1 MKTRIARDSAAARR
15 PGRPIPAAM
24 GTAGWAQAD
33 ADRARIR
40 TVLRAPSDWRA
51 PATTSVPR
59 TGEQAET
66 IGKHG
71 ISGSRTSL
79 PYLER
84 AQASFGAAHDLSAQR
99 NATMIQAKLKVSEP
113 GDIYEQEADRI
124 SGQVLAAPAQTAD
137 GKAPCIRRAAE
148 QPTGETASAPAG
160 VEHVLTSAGNPLEP
174 ALRREME
181 QRFDWDFSRVRVHI
195 GSAAEQS
202 ARDLNARA
210 YTVGANLVFGAGE
223 FEPQTHE
230 GRRLLAHELTHV
242 VQQSGA
248 EPNVVRR
255 SNGFDDDEPTLVE
268 RQNPNK
274 PPFRGHVERGGE
286 KVPGNIAS
294 GEIDA
299 GKPRGPTS
307 GGGGGGTA
315 SKFEAEA
322 AKAEGKAAR
331 ALGSVVE
338 LGKVGAL
345 DAALFYLQI
354 HAAHFEALENVSK
367 RVEIAN
373 NLLNHVEEFEKG
385 ARALRTAVN
394 ALRSAEAALPG
405 EPLATG
411 DDAAFAVGLGELE
424 YVDAYAHSAA
434 NIVSKAFD
442 ARVKL
447 IKIIEGW
454 DTVVAQGSATRD
466 FTRKA
471 LVEAVQ
477 ILDLRFSKEV
487 GGNFRGF
494 LIDAR
499 DDAGR
504 VEAWARSKWHYAKD
518 IVDTANLPLRR
529 AIDKAASIRND
540 LMNMAKQERQSA
552 GVLVAIDYLKVAQ
565 GANDVSVALEAVKS
579 SLSVLQGISG
589 AAHAR
594 ARLLLLKKTLEALS
608 SDR

>member
-1 MKTRIARDSAAARR
+1 MKTRIPRDIATARR
-15 PGRPIPAAM
+15 SGRPISAAM
-24 GTAGWAQAD
+24 GTAGVTQAE

-40 TVLRAPSDWRA
+40 TVLRASSDWRA
-51 PATTSVPR
+51 PAQ
-59 TGEQAET
+59 G
-66 IGKHG
+66 
-71 ISGSRTSL
+71 
-79 PYLER
+79 
-84 AQASFGAAHDLSAQR
+84 
-99 NATMIQAKLKVSEP
+99 NATIVQTKLKVSEP

-124 SGQVLAAPAQTAD
+124 SGEVLAAPTQTAA
-137 GKAPCIRRAAE
+137 GKTPCIRRVAE
-148 QPTGETASAPAG
+148 QPTGETAPAPAA
-160 VEHVLTSAGNPLEP
+160 VEHVLTSTGNPLAP
-174 ALRREME
+174 ALRQEME
-181 QRFDWDFSRVRVHI
+181 QRFDWDFSRVRVHT

-202 ARDLNARA
+202 ARDLSARA
-210 YTVGANLVFGAGE
+210 YTVGDNVVFGAGE
-223 FEPQTHE
+223 FEPQTGE

-248 EPNVVRR
+248 EANVVRR

-268 RQNPNK
+268 RQSPHQ

-286 KVPGNIAS
+286 KIPGNITS
-294 GEIDA
+294 GEIDT

-307 GGGGGGTA
+307 GGGGSSA

-354 HAAHFEALENVSK
+354 HAAHFQALENVSQ

-373 NLLNHVEEFEKG
+373 NLLSHVEEFEKG
-385 ARALRTAVN
+385 ARALRDAVN
-394 ALRSAEAALPG
+394 ALQRAEAALPG

-411 DDAAFAVGLGELE
+411 EDTPFAVSLGELE
-424 YVDAYAHSAA
+424 YVDAYAHSAG

-471 LVEAVQ
+471 IVEAVQ

-494 LIDAR
+494 LVNAR

-504 VEAWARSKWHYAKD
+504 VESWARSKWHYAKD

-540 LMNMAKQERQSA
+540 LMAMAKQERPSA
-552 GVLVAIDYLKVAQ
+552 GVLVAIDYLNVAQ
-565 GANDVSVALEAVKS
+565 KSSDVSVALKAVKS
-579 SLSVLQGISG
+579 SLSVLEGLSG
-589 AAHAR
+589 VAQPR
-594 ARLLLLKKTLEALS
+594 MRLLVLKNTLEALS
-608 SDR
+608 GDR

>member
-1 MKTRIARDSAAARR
+1 
-15 PGRPIPAAM
+15 
-24 GTAGWAQAD
+24 
-33 ADRARIR
+33 
-40 TVLRAPSDWRA
+40 
-51 PATTSVPR
+51 
-59 TGEQAET
+59 
-66 IGKHG
+66 
-71 ISGSRTSL
+71 
-79 PYLER
+79 
-84 AQASFGAAHDLSAQR
+84 
-99 NATMIQAKLKVSEP
+99 
-113 GDIYEQEADRI
+113 
-124 SGQVLAAPAQTAD
+124 
-137 GKAPCIRRAAE
+137 
-148 QPTGETASAPAG
+148 
-160 VEHVLTSAGNPLEP
+160 
-174 ALRREME
+174 ME
-181 QRFDWDFSRVRVHI
+181 QRFDWDFSRVRVHT

-202 ARDLNARA
+202 ARDSSARA
-210 YTVGANLVFGAGE
+210 YTVGDNVVFGAGE
-223 FEPQTHE
+223 FEPQTGE

-248 EPNVVRR
+248 EANVVRR

-268 RQNPNK
+268 RQSPHQ

-286 KVPGNIAS
+286 KIPGNITS
-294 GEIDA
+294 GEIDT

-307 GGGGGGTA
+307 GGGGSSA

-354 HAAHFEALENVSK
+354 HAAHFQALENVSQ

-373 NLLNHVEEFEKG
+373 NLLSHVEEFEKG
-385 ARALRTAVN
+385 ARALRDAVN
-394 ALRSAEAALPG
+394 ALQRAEAALPG

-411 DDAAFAVGLGELE
+411 EDTPFAVSLGELE
-424 YVDAYAHSAA
+424 YVDAYAHSAG

-471 LVEAVQ
+471 IVEAVQ

-494 LIDAR
+494 LVNAR

-504 VEAWARSKWHYAKD
+504 VESWARSKWHYAKD

-540 LMNMAKQERQSA
+540 LMAMAKQERPSA
-552 GVLVAIDYLKVAQ
+552 GVLVAIDYLNVAQ
-565 GANDVSVALEAVKS
+565 KSSDVIVALKAVKS
-579 SLSVLQGISG
+579 SLSVLEGLSG
-589 AAHAR
+589 VAQPR
-594 ARLLLLKKTLEALS
+594 MRLLVLKNTLEALS
-608 SDR
+608 GDR

>member
-1 MKTRIARDSAAARR
+1 MKTRIPRDVGTARR
-15 PGRPIPAAM
+15 PGRPISAAM
-24 GTAGWAQAD
+24 GTAGVTQAE

-40 TVLRAPSDWRA
+40 TVLRASSDWRA
-51 PATTSVPR
+51 P
-59 TGEQAET
+59 
-66 IGKHG
+66 
-71 ISGSRTSL
+71 
-79 PYLER
+79 
-84 AQASFGAAHDLSAQR
+84 AQR
-99 NATMIQAKLKVSEP
+99 NATMIQTKLKVSEP

-124 SGQVLAAPAQTAD
+124 SGEVLAAPTQTAA
-137 GKAPCIRRAAE
+137 GKTPCIRRVAE
-148 QPTGETASAPAG
+148 QPTGETAPAPAG
-160 VEHVLTSAGNPLEP
+160 VEHVVTSTGNPLAP
-174 ALRREME
+174 ALRQEME
-181 QRFDWDFSRVRVHI
+181 QRFDWDFSRVRVHT

-202 ARDLNARA
+202 ARDLSARA
-210 YTVGANLVFGAGE
+210 YTVGDNVVFGAGE
-223 FEPQTHE
+223 FEPQTGE

-248 EPNVVRR
+248 EANVVRR

-268 RQNPNK
+268 RQSPHQ

-286 KVPGNIAS
+286 KIPGNITS
-294 GEIDA
+294 GEIDT

-307 GGGGGGTA
+307 GGGGSSA

-354 HAAHFEALENVSK
+354 HAAHFQALENVSQ

-373 NLLNHVEEFEKG
+373 NLLSHVEEFEKG
-385 ARALRTAVN
+385 ARALRDAVN
-394 ALRSAEAALPG
+394 ALQRAEAALPG

-411 DDAAFAVGLGELE
+411 EDTPFAVSLGELE
-424 YVDAYAHSAA
+424 YVDAYAHSAG

-471 LVEAVQ
+471 IVEAVQ

-494 LIDAR
+494 LVNAR

-504 VEAWARSKWHYAKD
+504 VESWARSKWHYAKD

-529 AIDKAASIRND
+529 AIEKAASIRND
-540 LMNMAKQERQSA
+540 LMAMAKQERPSA
-552 GVLVAIDYLKVAQ
+552 GVLVAIDYLNVAQ
-565 GANDVSVALEAVKS
+565 KSSDVSVALKAVKS
-579 SLSVLQGISG
+579 SLSVLEGLSG
-589 AAHAR
+589 VAQPR
-594 ARLLLLKKTLEALS
+594 MRLLVLKNTLEALS
-608 SDR
+608 GDR

>member
-1 MKTRIARDSAAARR
+1 MKTRIPRDVAIARR
-15 PGRPIPAAM
+15 AGRPTPAAI
-24 GTAGWAQAD
+24 GTAGWAQSD

-40 TVLRAPSDWRA
+40 TVLRASSDWRA
-51 PATTSVPR
+51 PATTMV
-59 TGEQAET
+59 
-66 IGKHG
+66 
-71 ISGSRTSL
+71 
-79 PYLER
+79 
-84 AQASFGAAHDLSAQR
+84 
-99 NATMIQAKLKVSEP
+99 QAKLKVGEP
-113 GDIYEQEADRI
+113 GDIYEQEADRV
-124 SGQVLAAPAQTAD
+124 SSQVLAAPAPTAA
-137 GKAPCIRRAAE
+137 GKAPCIRRVAE
-148 QPTGETASAPAG
+148 QPTDAAAPAPAG
-160 VEHVLTSAGNPLEP
+160 VEQVLTSAGNPLAP
-174 ALRREME
+174 PLRREME
-181 QRFDWDFSRVRVHI
+181 QRFDRDFSRVRVHV

-210 YTVGANLVFGAGE
+210 YTVGDDLVFGAGE
-223 FEPQTHE
+223 FEPQTHQ

-248 EPNVVRR
+248 QANVVRR

-268 RQNPNK
+268 RRSPHQ
-274 PPFRGHVERGGE
+274 PPFRGHVEKGGE

-307 GGGGGGTA
+307 GGGGGTA

-331 ALGSVVE
+331 ALGTVVE

-354 HAAHFEALENVSK
+354 HAAHFQALENVSQ

-373 NLLNHVEEFEKG
+373 NLLSHVEEFERG
-385 ARALRTAVN
+385 ARALRDAVN
-394 ALRSAEAALPG
+394 ALQRAEAALPG

-411 DDAAFAVGLGELE
+411 EDAPVAVSLGELE

-471 LVEAVQ
+471 IVEAVQ

-504 VEAWARSKWHYAKD
+504 VENWARSKWYYAKD

-529 AIDKAASIRND
+529 ALDKAASIRSD
-540 LMNMAKQERQSA
+540 LMAMAKQERQSA

-565 GANDVSVALEAVKS
+565 KSGDVSVALEAVKS
-579 SLSVLQGISG
+579 SLSVLEGISG
-589 AAHAR
+589 AAQPR
-594 ARLLLLKKTLEALS
+594 MRLVVLKNTLEALGS
-608 SDR
+608 NR

>member
-1 MKTRIARDSAAARR
+1 
-15 PGRPIPAAM
+15 
-24 GTAGWAQAD
+24 
-33 ADRARIR
+33 
-40 TVLRAPSDWRA
+40 
-51 PATTSVPR
+51 
-59 TGEQAET
+59 
-66 IGKHG
+66 
-71 ISGSRTSL
+71 
-79 PYLER
+79 
-84 AQASFGAAHDLSAQR
+84 
-99 NATMIQAKLKVSEP
+99 
-113 GDIYEQEADRI
+113 
-124 SGQVLAAPAQTAD
+124 
-137 GKAPCIRRAAE
+137 
-148 QPTGETASAPAG
+148 
-160 VEHVLTSAGNPLEP
+160 
-174 ALRREME
+174 ME
-181 QRFDWDFSRVRVHI
+181 QRFDWDFSRVRVHV

-210 YTVGANLVFGAGE
+210 YTVGDDLVFGAGE
-223 FEPQTHE
+223 FEPRTHE

-248 EPNVVRR
+248 EANVVRR

-268 RQNPNK
+268 RRSPHQ
-274 PPFRGHVERGGE
+274 PPFRGHVEKGGE
-286 KVPGNIAS
+286 KIPGNIAS
-294 GEIDA
+294 GEIDK

-307 GGGGGGTA
+307 GGGGGTA
-315 SKFEAEA
+315 SKLEAEA
-322 AKAEGKAAR
+322 AKAEGRAAR

-385 ARALRTAVN
+385 ARSLRTAVN
-394 ALRSAEAALPG
+394 ALQSAEAALPA

-411 DDAAFAVGLGELE
+411 EDAPFAVSLGELE
-424 YVDAYAHSAA
+424 YVDAYAHSAG

-471 LVEAVQ
+471 IVEAVQ

-529 AIDKAASIRND
+529 AIDKAASIRSD
-540 LMNMAKQERQSA
+540 LMDMAKQERPSA

-565 GANDVSVALEAVKS
+565 RSNDVSVALEAVKS
-579 SLSVLQGISG
+579 SLSVLEGISG
-589 AAHAR
+589 VAQPR
-594 ARLLLLKKTLEALS
+594 ARMLLLKKTLEALS

>member
-1 MKTRIARDSAAARR
+1 MKTRIPRDVGTARR
-15 PGRPIPAAM
+15 PGRPISAAM
-24 GTAGWAQAD
+24 GTAGVTQAE

-40 TVLRAPSDWRA
+40 TVLRASSDWRA
-51 PATTSVPR
+51 P
-59 TGEQAET
+59 
-66 IGKHG
+66 
-71 ISGSRTSL
+71 
-79 PYLER
+79 
-84 AQASFGAAHDLSAQR
+84 AQR
-99 NATMIQAKLKVSEP
+99 NATMIQTKLKVSEP

-124 SGQVLAAPAQTAD
+124 SGEVLAAPTQTAA
-137 GKAPCIRRAAE
+137 GKTPCIRRVAE
-148 QPTGETASAPAG
+148 QPTGETAPAPAG
-160 VEHVLTSAGNPLEP
+160 VEHVVTSTGNPLAP
-174 ALRREME
+174 ALRQEME
-181 QRFDWDFSRVRVHI
+181 QRFDWDFSRVRVHT

-202 ARDLNARA
+202 ARDLSARA
-210 YTVGANLVFGAGE
+210 YTVGDNVVFGAGE
-223 FEPQTHE
+223 FEPQTGE

-248 EPNVVRR
+248 EANVVRR

-268 RQNPNK
+268 RQSPHQ

-286 KVPGNIAS
+286 KIPGNITS
-294 GEIDA
+294 GEIDT

-307 GGGGGGTA
+307 GGGGSSA

-354 HAAHFEALENVSK
+354 HAAHFQALENVSQ

-373 NLLNHVEEFEKG
+373 NLLSHVEEFEKG
-385 ARALRTAVN
+385 ARALRDAVN
-394 ALRSAEAALPG
+394 ALQRAEAALPG

-411 DDAAFAVGLGELE
+411 EDTPFAVSLGELE
-424 YVDAYAHSAA
+424 YVDAYAHSAG

-471 LVEAVQ
+471 IVEAVQ

-494 LIDAR
+494 LVNAR

-504 VEAWARSKWHYAKD
+504 VESWARSKWHYAKD

-540 LMNMAKQERQSA
+540 LMAMAKQERPSA
-552 GVLVAIDYLKVAQ
+552 GVLVAIDYLNVAQ
-565 GANDVSVALEAVKS
+565 KSSDVSVALKAVKS
-579 SLSVLQGISG
+579 SLSVLEGLSG
-589 AAHAR
+589 VAQPR
-594 ARLLLLKKTLEALS
+594 MRLLVLKNTLEALS
-608 SDR
+608 GDR